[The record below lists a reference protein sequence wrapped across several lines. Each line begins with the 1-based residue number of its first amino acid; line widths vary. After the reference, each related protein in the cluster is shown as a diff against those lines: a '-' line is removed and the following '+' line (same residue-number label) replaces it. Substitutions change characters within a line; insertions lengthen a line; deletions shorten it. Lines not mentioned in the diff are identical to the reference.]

1 MRVRFPQ
8 APPISFFNQPK
19 DTYEQ
24 IPNGRINGANL
35 FSTSI

>member
-1 MRVRFPQ
+1 MLVRFQQ

-24 IPNGRINGANL
+24 IPNRRTNGSNL
-35 FSTSI
+35 LSTSI